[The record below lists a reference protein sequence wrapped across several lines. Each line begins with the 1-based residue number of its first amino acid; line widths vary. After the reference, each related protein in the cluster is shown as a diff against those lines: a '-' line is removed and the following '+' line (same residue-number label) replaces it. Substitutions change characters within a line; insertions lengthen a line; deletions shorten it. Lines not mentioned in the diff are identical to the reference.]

1 MTLLHSPSIVRDGL
15 VLYLD
20 AANKK
25 SYLSTIEVEYLIVAG
40 GGGGGG
46 SNVAG
51 GGGGGGVLSNLGS
64 PILVPAFSEI
74 YVGSGGIPG
83 TGGAG
88 SLAGGNGENSS
99 AFGRVAIGGGGGG
112 SDSPANNGVAG
123 GSGGG
128 ARGNQATVGGN
139 GTEGQGNKGGDGGS
153 ARGGGGGGGA
163 GLPGSQ
169 GSATSFPGG
178 SGGDGFQTSIRGSVE
193 YFAGGG
199 GGGGGTVGRGQ
210 NGEANTGGGGGGRG
224 GGGTAGAGGNG
235 GLGGGGKGGDDQSGT
250 PAAGGSGGSGIV
262 IVRYRGP
269 QKAQGGIVT
278 EFDGW
283 TIHTF
288 TSSGTFEVFPIWYSL
303 GSDKK
308 GGNLI
313 GGVEYSSQDQGSFVF
328 DGINDYIT
336 FQNQIM
342 LNAGLSSYSFS
353 AWWKYLGQGSGSDKR
368 GFVLESQSFN
378 CSLLVNT
385 NGTLGV
391 HINTTT
397 EGSQFVPGFSPT
409 IGQWYYSVVVWDGS
423 SLIVYIN
430 SQEVGRRS
438 QAGTSLVVQ
447 NLRIGTY
454 RDNNNRWWVGN
465 ISQVSIYNKA
475 LTATEIKQNFNALRG
490 RYGI

>member
-1 MTLLHSPSIVRDGL
+1 MTLSHSPNIVRDGL

-51 GGGGGGVLSNLGS
+51 GGGGGGVLSNLGL

-112 SDSPANNGVAG
+112 SDSPSNNGVAG

-139 GTEGQGNKGGDGGS
+139 GTEGQGNRGGDGGS

-163 GLPGSQ
+163 GLSGFQ

-178 SGGDGFQTSIRGSVE
+178 SGGDGFQTNIRGSVE

-199 GGGGGTVGRGQ
+199 GGGGGTVGRGES
-210 NGEANTGGGGGGRG
+210 GEANTGGGGGGRG

-235 GLGGGGKGGDDQSGT
+235 GLGGGGKGGDNQSGT

-269 QKAQGGIVT
+269 QKAQGGVVT

-288 TSSGTFEVFPIWYSL
+288 TSSGTLEVLPFMYDIS
-303 GSDKK
+303 GKK
-308 GGNLI
+308 NSGTVFGPTF
-313 GGVEYSSQDQGSFVF
+313 SSQNSGSFVF
-328 DGINDYIT
+328 DGVDDYIET
-336 FQNQIM
+336 EFFP
-342 LNAGLSSYSFS
+342 SSAILGNNFSWSYWAKYSRFADLIGSHGS
-353 AWWKYLGQGSGSDKR
+353 ADSNPRFYTQ
-368 GFVLESQSFN
+368 
-378 CSLLVNT
+378 LVNT
-385 NGTLGV
+385 SGGFRVGVGDDFWTATTLGAANLNKWVNIAVTFNNGTVLTYLNGLLV
-391 HINTTT
+391 HTRSGIT
-397 EGSQFVPGFSPT
+397 FSGT
-409 IGQWYYSVVVWDGS
+409 S
-423 SLIVYIN
+423 S
-430 SQEVGRRS
+430 SAFSVGR
-438 QAGTSLVVQ
+438 GLQ
-447 NLRIGTY
+447 NARFFEGESSAHVIQSTTLSA
-454 RDNNNRWWVGN
+454 NEV
-465 ISQVSIYNKA
+465 
-475 LTATEIKQNFNALRG
+475 KQNFNALRG
-490 RYGI
+490 RYGL